1 MSHWAYSLAAGAT
14 PASGSP
20 VDRSRRV
27 PEPVAGLE
35 RLTARV
41 AVHGLA
47 TEPPLVTTLGPAAPR
62 DLLDQVAAAVIAAA
76 RVPAAAIREVVD
88 NTVHAAFAGVL
99 VTVTDAGATVVV
111 ADRGAGIDD
120 PELARQPGVT
130 TATDRER
137 TIIRGAGA
145 GLAIAGAAL
154 RAAGGSLELRAN
166 LGRGTLA
173 ILAVERGGP
182 AAGTTTNPAP
192 AFGVPRGPAGT
203 EGRRATEWSDR
214 LTVTERQR
222 RCLALLADLDG
233 AGPGRVAGEL
243 GLSTST
249 AHRELVTLERRGLV
263 DSTPSGR
270 RRLSAR
276 GTALLERLY

>member
-1 MSHWAYSLAAGAT
+1 M
-14 PASGSP
+14 
-20 VDRSRRV
+20 
-27 PEPVAGLE
+27 AGLE
-35 RLTARV
+35 RLTARL
-41 AVHGLA
+41 AVHGDA

-62 DLLDQVAAAVIAAA
+62 DLLDQVAAAAVAAA

-137 TIIRGAGA
+137 TVIRGAGA
-145 GLAIAGAAL
+145 GLAIAAAAL
-154 RAAGGSLELRAN
+154 RAAGGSLELRPN
-166 LGRGTLA
+166 LGHGTLA
-173 ILAVERGGP
+173 ILAVERGAP
-182 AAGTTTNPAP
+182 VAGTADPAP
-192 AFGVPRGPAGT
+192 AFGVSRAHADG
-203 EGRRATEWSDR
+203 EGRRATGWSDR
-214 LTVTERQR
+214 LSVTERQR
-222 RCLALLADLDG
+222 RCLALLADLEG

-263 DSTPSGR
+263 DSAPSGR

>member
-1 MSHWAYSLAAGAT
+1 MG
-14 PASGSP
+14 
-20 VDRSRRV
+20 
-27 PEPVAGLE
+27 GLE

-41 AVHGLA
+41 AVHGVA

-62 DLLDQVAAAVIAAA
+62 DLLDQVAAAAVAAA

-99 VTVTDAGATVVV
+99 VTVTDSGATVVV

-120 PELARQPGVT
+120 PDLACRSGVT

-137 TIIRGAGA
+137 TVIRGAGA
-145 GLAIAGAAL
+145 GLAIAGAVL
-154 RAAGGSLELRAN
+154 HAAGGSLELRAN
-166 LGRGTLA
+166 LGHGTLA
-173 ILAVERGGP
+173 ILAVEHGGVARAP
-182 AAGTTTNPAP
+182 NPAP
-192 AFGVPRGPAGT
+192 GFGVSRAHVDG
-203 EGRRATEWSDR
+203 EGRRAAGWSDR
-214 LTVTERQR
+214 LSVTERQR
-222 RCLALLADLDG
+222 RCLALLADLEG

-263 DSTPSGR
+263 DSAPSGR

-276 GTALLERLY
+276 GTALLGRLY